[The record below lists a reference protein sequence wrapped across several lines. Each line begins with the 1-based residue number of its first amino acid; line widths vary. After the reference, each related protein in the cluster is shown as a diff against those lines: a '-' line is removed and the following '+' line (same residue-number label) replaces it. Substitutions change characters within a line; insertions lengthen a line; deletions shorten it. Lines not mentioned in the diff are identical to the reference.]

1 MGNAISG
8 KEYPLA
14 KIFGKDFEYH
24 IPSYQRPYAWT
35 QTEAMDLFD
44 DLYDFYQKEEQDS
57 YFLGSIVLIK
67 DESKPH
73 ADVIDGQQRLTTL
86 SILFSVIADYFTN
99 EAAKRDCKRLL
110 REEESELME
119 TKAQPRLFLRD
130 KDQPFFEKYIQ
141 NVDLKELL
149 GKDAATL
156 EDEAQKHIQE
166 NCRVLWERFKES
178 FSTDEE
184 LRNEELLK
192 FSQFLL
198 TRCFLIVVST
208 ENQESAFRIFSVMN
222 SRGLDLLPTDII
234 KSETIGKIA
243 PDLQKEYTDKWEKLE
258 IETTR
263 DGFNEVFT
271 HTRTIFAKERPKKNL
286 LEEFRESVLCHTTPQ
301 SLIDNYL
308 EPYAN
313 AYIQLKN
320 CAYQSTKHAEEI
332 NDLLI
337 WLNKTNNYDWM
348 PPAIKFLAEY
358 GNDSAYVL
366 WFMQKLER
374 LASYLLV
381 TARDVNRRTDRYKWI
396 LVEME
401 SRPQTNLNN
410 PLKNVELTEWEK
422 KQFRDTLQGEI
433 YSMPS
438 QRRNYIIQRLD
449 SFYSDG
455 GASYNEKL
463 FTIEHVLPQNPNP
476 DSEWAKSWSKEQQV
490 KWLNRLANLV
500 PLTRQRNSAAQNYDF
515 QTKKEKYFQ
524 SKKGTSSYK
533 LTTQVLSYQ
542 KWTPEIVEKRQE
554 DLLNKLVEKWNLW
567 EDLHGAESPDF
578 MIAGRGGN
586 AVGIPQNDGKFLVKK
601 GSRIA
606 ESNTAGLQKTYVELR
621 ANLTKEGVIKENI
634 FQKDY
639 LFDSPSSAAMVVLG
653 RSANGRREWT
663 KIDGRSISKAV
674 C

>member
-1 MGNAISG
+1 MGNDISG

-14 KIFGKDFEYH
+14 KIFGEDFEYH
-24 IPSYQRPYAWT
+24 IPAYQRPYAWT
-35 QTEAMDLFD
+35 QTETMDLFD

-86 SILFSVIADYFTN
+86 SILFSVMADCFTDLD
-99 EAAKRDCKRLL
+99 AKIDCKRLL
-110 REEESELME
+110 QEKGNKL
-119 TKAQPRLFLRD
+119 TGIKPKPRLFLRD

-141 NVDLKELL
+141 NVNLQDLME
-149 GKDAATL
+149 KDAATL
-156 EDEAQKHIQE
+156 EDEPQKHIQE
-166 NCRVLWERFKES
+166 NCRVLRERFKES
-178 FSTDEE
+178 FSIDEE
-184 LRNEELLK
+184 LQK

-198 TRCFLIVVST
+198 TRCFLIAVST

-243 PDLQKEYTDKWEKLE
+243 PNLQKEYTDKWEKLE
-258 IETTR
+258 VETTR

-301 SLIDNYL
+301 SLIDDYL

-332 NDLLI
+332 NDLLV

-348 PPAIKFLAEY
+348 PPAIKFLAEHS
-358 GNDSAYVL
+358 NDSAYVL

-381 TARDVNRRTDRYKWI
+381 TARDVNQRTDRYKWI

-401 SRPQTNLNN
+401 SRRQTTLDN
-410 PLKNVELTEWEK
+410 PLKNIELTEWEK
-422 KQFRDTLQGEI
+422 IQFRDTLQGKI
-433 YSMPS
+433 YLMPS

-542 KWTPEIVEKRQE
+542 EWTPEIVEKRQKQ
-554 DLLNKLVEKWNLW
+554 LLGKLVDGWDLEK
-567 EDLHGAESPDF
+567 DGKCTESPDF
-578 MIAGRGGN
+578 MIAGRGGD
-586 AVGIPQNDGKFLVKK
+586 AVGLPQDDGKFLVKK

-606 ESNTAGLQKTYVELR
+606 ESNTAGLQKNYVELR
-621 ANLTKEGVIKENI
+621 EKLSQEGVIKGNI
-634 FQKDY
+634 FQEDHV
-639 LFDSPSSAAMVVLG
+639 FDSPSSAAIVVLG

-663 KIDGRSISKAV
+663 KIDGRSFSKV
-674 C
+674 IR